1 MMVMNDP
8 SWWEQRGTH
17 QAGIAGFCE
26 ILNFPAWHEHAHVQL
41 SLQPVSEL
49 YFCLMIKCICVLC
62 ARWCSIL
69 WPHALCNPLG
79 SSACGIFQACLLEGV
94 AISYSK
100 DLPQPGTEL
109 TDLTSPALAGGFFTM
124 VPPGHILKKRAIFFF
139 FWRFFW
145 VFIEFVTTLL
155 LFYVFWLQ
163 GMWDLI
169 SLNRE
174 QTHTLFALEGR
185 VLTTGLSGKFQD
197 NFAVIKAATVE
208 SKGQAIFLRKSLCD
222 YLRLWAINDPGCLL
236 SSDSYNPCRAD
247 FSRSSFL
254 SLPWSHFLIWAH
266 APKRWVPAMDGW
278 ASGSS

>member
-79 SSACGIFQACLLEGV
+79 SSARGIFQACLLEGV

-139 FWRFFW
+139 LK
-145 VFIEFVTTLL
+145 I
-155 LFYVFWLQ
+155 
-163 GMWDLI
+163 
-169 SLNRE
+169 
-174 QTHTLFALEGR
+174 
-185 VLTTGLSGKFQD
+185 
-197 NFAVIKAATVE
+197 
-208 SKGQAIFLRKSLCD
+208 
-222 YLRLWAINDPGCLL
+222 
-236 SSDSYNPCRAD
+236 
-247 FSRSSFL
+247 FL
-254 SLPWSHFLIWAH
+254 SLHWICYNTASVLCFLTTRYVGSHLLEQRANPYPLCTRRQSLNHWTVREVPGQFCSDKGRNSGVKGSGYISPEVTLWLSPALGNQWPGLPSFL
-266 APKRWVPAMDGW
+266 RFL
-278 ASGSS
+278 